1 VAQGGSGARG
11 DGPARPEADELLAH
25 DLSDRPLLSQFG
37 RWSMQ
42 FTGAANILVASGYVV
57 VIQGMAILGALDGYT
72 PVSAIGIVET
82 LLIGALLLVRTRAP
96 VILLGATLVIG
107 TAARL
112 ADSGLERNSPV
123 VTVYT
128 FDPSA
133 APPIFD
139 AADAPRIAPV
149 ALAAVAI
156 LVVTIGLERRSRVL
170 LIASCAAAAY
180 VLASTLVF
188 GGEGARTLD
197 AARGVGVIVLAA
209 LIGSNVRDRLRWV
222 VELEDRA
229 RRLALERDQR
239 EQLAVSSERNRIA
252 REMHDI
258 LAHSLSVMVT
268 LADGANRTL
277 GRDPERARAALDR
290 LAGTGRE
297 ALADTRR
304 MVGMLREDSLG
315 PEAGESA
322 DDVPSAPLTPH
333 PAVRDLSGLIDS
345 FAAAGLPVSLDVE
358 GPPLPDD
365 TSLQLTVYR
374 IVQECLT
381 NVLRYAAGSPRIRVE
396 VAHRPGRVRIAV
408 DNDKGARSDRAAD
421 GTGRGLIGLRER
433 AAVFNGTVEAGP
445 TPTGWRVEAVLHIGS
460 NGEIRR

>member
-1 VAQGGSGARG
+1 MARG
-11 DGPARPEADELLAH
+11 EERARGGIPARPDAEALLAR
-25 DLSDRPLLSQFG
+25 DRGERPLLSQFG

-57 VIQGMAILGALDGYT
+57 VVQGVAILGALDGYT
-72 PVSAIGIVET
+72 PVSAIGIIES
-82 LLIGALLLVRTRAP
+82 LLIGALLLIRTRAP
-96 VILLGATLVIG
+96 ILLLAVTLVIG
-107 TAARL
+107 TLARL
-112 ADSGLERNSPV
+112 ADSGLERDPDV

-133 APPIFD
+133 GSPAFD

-156 LVVTIGLERRSRVL
+156 LVVTIGLERSGRTLAFV
-170 LIASCAAAAY
+170 SCAAAAY
-180 VLASTLVF
+180 AVASSLVF
-188 GGEGARTLD
+188 SGDGARTLD
-197 AARGVGVIVLAA
+197 AVRGVGVIALAA

-229 RRLALERDQR
+229 RRLSLERDQR

-268 LADGANRTL
+268 LADGANRTMS
-277 GRDPERARAALDR
+277 RDIDRARAALDQ
-290 LAGTGRE
+290 LAATGRE
-297 ALADTRR
+297 ALSDTRR

-315 PEAGESA
+315 TETAPPPDE
-322 DDVPSAPLTPH
+322 VPAAPLTPH
-333 PAVRDLSGLIDS
+333 TAVRDLSGLIDS
-345 FAAAGLPVSLDVE
+345 FAAAGLPVSLEVE

-381 NVLRYAAGSPRIRVE
+381 NVLRYAAGSPRIRVH
-396 VAHRPGRVRIAV
+396 VAHRPGRVRITV
-408 DNDKGARSDRAAD
+408 DNDAGARSDRATD

-433 AAVFNGTVEAGP
+433 AAVYNGTVEAGP
-445 TPTGWRVEAVLHIGS
+445 TPDGWRVEAVLHIGS
-460 NGEIRR
+460 NGENRR

>member
-1 VAQGGSGARG
+1 MARG
-11 DGPARPEADELLAH
+11 EERARGGIPARPDAEALLAR
-25 DLSDRPLLSQFG
+25 DRGERPLLSQFG

-57 VIQGMAILGALDGYT
+57 VVQGVAILGALDGYT
-72 PVSAIGIVET
+72 PVSAIGIIES
-82 LLIGALLLVRTRAP
+82 LLIGALLLIRTRAP
-96 VILLGATLVIG
+96 ILLLAVTLVIG
-107 TAARL
+107 TLARL
-112 ADSGLERNSPV
+112 ADSGLERDPDV

-133 APPIFD
+133 GSPAFD

-156 LVVTIGLERRSRVL
+156 LVVTIGLERSGRTLAFV
-170 LIASCAAAAY
+170 SCAAAAY
-180 VLASTLVF
+180 AVASSLVF
-188 GGEGARTLD
+188 SGDGARTLD
-197 AARGVGVIVLAA
+197 AVRGVGVIALAA
-209 LIGSNVRDRLRWV
+209 LIGSN
-222 VELEDRA
+222 
-229 RRLALERDQR
+229 

-268 LADGANRTL
+268 LADGANRTMS
-277 GRDPERARAALDR
+277 RDIDRARAALDQ
-290 LAGTGRE
+290 LAATGRE
-297 ALADTRR
+297 ALSDTRR

-315 PEAGESA
+315 TETAPPPDE
-322 DDVPSAPLTPH
+322 VPAAPLTPH
-333 PAVRDLSGLIDS
+333 TAVRDLSGLIDS

-381 NVLRYAAGSPRIRVE
+381 NVLRYAAGSPRIRVH
-396 VAHRPGRVRIAV
+396 VAHRPGRVRITV
-408 DNDKGARSDRAAD
+408 DNDAGARSDRATD

-433 AAVFNGTVEAGP
+433 AAVYNGTVEAGP
-445 TPTGWRVEAVLHIGS
+445 TPGGWRVEAVLHIGS
-460 NGEIRR
+460 NGENRR

>member
-1 VAQGGSGARG
+1 MARG
-11 DGPARPEADELLAH
+11 EERARGGIPARPDAEALLAR
-25 DLSDRPLLSQFG
+25 DRGERPLLSQFG

-57 VIQGMAILGALDGYT
+57 VVQGVAILGALDGYT
-72 PVSAIGIVET
+72 PVSAIGIIES
-82 LLIGALLLVRTRAP
+82 LLIGALLLIRTRAP
-96 VILLGATLVIG
+96 ILLLAVTLVIG
-107 TAARL
+107 TLARL
-112 ADSGLERNSPV
+112 ADSGLERDPDV

-133 APPIFD
+133 GSPAFD

-156 LVVTIGLERRSRVL
+156 LVVTIGLERSGRTLAFV
-170 LIASCAAAAY
+170 SCAAAAY
-180 VLASTLVF
+180 AVASSLVF
-188 GGEGARTLD
+188 SGDGARTLD
-197 AARGVGVIVLAA
+197 AVRGVGVIALAA
-209 LIGSNVRDRLRWV
+209 LIGSN
-222 VELEDRA
+222 
-229 RRLALERDQR
+229 

-268 LADGANRTL
+268 LADGANRTMS
-277 GRDPERARAALDR
+277 RDIDRARAALDQ
-290 LAGTGRE
+290 LAATGRE
-297 ALADTRR
+297 ALSDTRR

-315 PEAGESA
+315 TETAPPPDE
-322 DDVPSAPLTPH
+322 VPAAPLTPH
-333 PAVRDLSGLIDS
+333 TAVRDLSGLIDS

-381 NVLRYAAGSPRIRVE
+381 NVLRYAAGSPRIRVH
-396 VAHRPGRVRIAV
+396 VAHRPGRVRITV
-408 DNDKGARSDRAAD
+408 DNDAGARSDRATD

-433 AAVFNGTVEAGP
+433 AAVYTGTVAAGP
-445 TPTGWRVEAVLHIGS
+445 TPGGWRVEAVLHIGS
-460 NGEIRR
+460 NGENRR